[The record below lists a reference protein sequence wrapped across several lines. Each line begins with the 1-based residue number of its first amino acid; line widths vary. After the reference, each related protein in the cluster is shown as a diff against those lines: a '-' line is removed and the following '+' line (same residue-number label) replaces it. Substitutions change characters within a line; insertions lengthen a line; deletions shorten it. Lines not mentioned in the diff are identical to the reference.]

1 MGIHLNGSCVVKW
14 KHLFWKHLLFSD
26 VFRPADGGGTMADR
40 VKAVTQEGKP
50 GTLVRVW
57 LQVCVWTL
65 CCCLFGRNEGS
76 TDTFNAMFLQR
87 VYHEM
92 L

>member
-1 MGIHLNGSCVVKW
+1 MGIHLNGLCVVKW

-50 GTLVRVW
+50 GTLVTVW
-57 LQVCVWTL
+57 LQVCVCWII
-65 CCCLFGRNEGS
+65 G
-76 TDTFNAMFLQR
+76 
-87 VYHEM
+87 
-92 L
+92 